1 VPKEL
6 KGDAAQREHT
16 KVNPRR
22 FGEERVQKD
31 ARSREVADLRQAITD
46 LKADLARCEHLLREC
61 NQALGK
67 KPDVKKD
74 GHS

>member
-1 VPKEL
+1 
-6 KGDAAQREHT
+6 
-16 KVNPRR
+16 
-22 FGEERVQKD
+22 VQKD